1 MKRRRRINPK
11 DDARFYITAESDKV
25 GLDIKY
31 IDGIRGKL
39 NLLIV

>member
-31 IDGIRGKL
+31 IDAVKGKL